1 MDKDYYLCLMTFRF
15 KNPINLTPPC
25 LILPRLCLEPCT
37 LSLITMVVDDALIDK
52 LAHLA
57 RLRFQPEEKERLK
70 QDLQKM
76 IAFVEQL
83 QALDTEGE
91 LPVLQMS
98 TNTDVLRED
107 VIQKTLSREEALKN
121 APVTDGVFFIVP
133 KVISK

>member
-1 MDKDYYLCLMTFRF
+1 MEV
-15 KNPINLTPPC
+15 N
-25 LILPRLCLEPCT
+25 
-37 LSLITMVVDDALIDK
+37 DALIDK
-52 LAHLA
+52 LANLA
-57 RLRFQPEEKERLK
+57 RLSFDPDEKERLK

-83 QALDTEGE
+83 QALNTDGE

-107 VIQKTLSREEALKN
+107 EIKNTLSRNEALKN
-121 APVTDGVFFIVP
+121 APRTDGAFFKVP

>member
-1 MDKDYYLCLMTFRF
+1 MEV
-15 KNPINLTPPC
+15 N
-25 LILPRLCLEPCT
+25 
-37 LSLITMVVDDALIDK
+37 DALIDK

-57 RLRFQPEEKERLK
+57 RLSFEPEEKERLK
-70 QDLQKM
+70 KDLQKM

-98 TNTDVLRED
+98 TNTDLLRED
-107 VIQKTLSREEALKN
+107 ELKNTLSRQEALKN
-121 APVTDGVFFIVP
+121 APVTDGVFFKVP